1 MNHLRFASLAAMVVV
16 ALLAMT
22 SVTMNSTAG
31 AAEAASGVAPGTDTA
46 TSPGALTKLSIATA
60 HPAESL
66 TEGLALKG
74 ADARLQLIVTGELS
88 AGKLRDFT
96 REVVYTSEP
105 ASIVNISPLGLVTP
119 AGDGKAVITAKS
131 ADGSASA
138 TIQVIVTD
146 LAATPDIHFT
156 NKVVPIFTKYGCNAG
171 GCHGKSGGQNGFRLS
186 LLGFEPQDDYE
197 YLVKEGRGRR
207 LFPAAPDNSLLLLK
221 GANIVPHGGGERIS
235 KGTFDYQLLRRWIA
249 QGMPRGDAKAPTVA
263 RIEVYPKHRLMTR
276 NDSQQLSVIAV
287 YTDGWAEDVTHT
299 AQFEANNKDMAEPDA
314 NGLVKVYEQTGDVAI
329 MVRYQSQVGVFR
341 ATIPLGA
348 PVGELP
354 VAANFVDEH
363 VFGKL
368 KMLGMPPSKLTDD
381 ATFIRRVTL
390 DIAGRLP
397 SAQRAAA
404 FLADANPDKR
414 SRYIDELLAS
424 TDYADFFA
432 NKWSSILRNK
442 RRKETYIRGTFSFHD
457 WIRQSMIENKP
468 FDQFVREVLAASGDV
483 TQNPPVV
490 WHREVTKPEEQLED
504 AAQLFLGVRLQC
516 AKCHHHPFEKWS
528 QRDYYSF
535 SAFFTRINRK
545 PGDAQDEFRIVHN
558 RGEATAR
565 HPKTGETLKPAGL
578 GSQPP
583 VLGVDDDPR
592 HALVDWMSQ
601 KDNPFFAHSLVNRYW
616 KHFFNRGLVDPEDDI
631 RATNPASNPELLD
644 ALAKSFVDSGFDLK
658 KLVKTI
664 CESKTYQLS
673 SDPNEYNANDK
684 QNFSRYYPRRLN
696 AEVLLDSIDD
706 LCATTTDFAGLPRGT
721 RAVQIPDRGGINSY
735 FLTVFGA
742 PEGSSVCECERTS
755 DANLAQ
761 CLHLLNSQEV
771 QNKLTS
777 GRAKTLASDKARSHQ
792 ERVTELY
799 QTAFARNPDEHEL
812 KVALGAIEKYGEKNV
827 QWAYEDIVWALVN
840 TKEFMF
846 NH

>member
-1 MNHLRFASLAAMVVV
+1 MFKR
-16 ALLAMT
+16 AL
-22 SVTMNSTAG
+22 STLG
-31 AAEAASGVAPGTDTA
+31 L
-46 TSPGALTKLSIATA
+46 ALTLCVSSTLAGESQPARLSIHTA
-60 HPAESL
+60 HPAD
-66 TEGLALKG
+66 ALKQGLILRG
-74 ADARLQLIVTGELS
+74 ADARLQLTVTGDY
-88 AGKLRDFT
+88 ADGKMRDLT
-96 REVVYTSEP
+96 REVTFTTAPTNILS
-105 ASIVNISPLGLVTP
+105 ISPLGLATP
-119 AGDGKAVITAKS
+119 IADGKTTITVKS
-131 ADGSASA
+131 KDGSVA
-138 TIQVIVTD
+138 TSIELTVTD
-146 LAATPDIHFT
+146 FAATPDIHFT
-156 NKVVPIFTKYGCNAG
+156 NKIVPIFTKYGCNAG

-235 KGTFDYQLLRRWIA
+235 KDTFDYRLIHRWIA
-249 QGMPRGDAKAPTVA
+249 QGMPRGDVNAPVVA
-263 RIEVYPKHRLMTR
+263 RIEVFPQHRLMTR
-276 NDSQQLSVIAV
+276 NGSQQLSVIAV
-287 YTDGWAEDVTHT
+287 YTDGSTEDVTHT

-314 NGLVKVYEQTGDVAI
+314 SGLVKVFEQTGDVAI
-329 MVRYQSQVGVFR
+329 MVRYASQVGVFR

-348 PVGELP
+348 PVGEMP
-354 VAANFVDEH
+354 APGNFIDEL
-363 VFGKL
+363 VFSKL
-368 KMLGMPPSKLTDD
+368 KMLGMPPSALSDD

-397 SAQRAAA
+397 DPARAAK
-404 FLADANPDKR
+404 FIADTDAHKRDK
-414 SRYIDELLAS
+414 YIDELLDS

-442 RRKETYIRGTFSFHD
+442 RRKATYMRGTFTFHD
-457 WIRQSMIENKP
+457 WIRQSLIENKP
-468 FDQFVREVLAASGDV
+468 FDQFVREVLAASGEV
-483 TQNPPVV
+483 TRNPPVV
-490 WHREVTKPEEQLED
+490 WHREVTKAED
-504 AAQLFLGVRLQC
+504 QIEDTAQLFLGVRLQC

-528 QRDYYSF
+528 QKDYYSF
-535 SAFFTRINRK
+535 TAFFTRISRK
-545 PGDAQDEFRIVHN
+545 PGDAQDEFRITHN
-558 RGEATAR
+558 RGQATTR
-565 HPKTGETLKPAGL
+565 HPKTGETLSPAGL
-578 GSQPP
+578 GSAP
-583 VLGVDDDPR
+583 VDLGADDDPR
-592 HALVDWMSQ
+592 HALVDWMSR

-644 ALAKSFVDSGFDLK
+644 ALAASFVESNFDLK

-664 CESKTYQLS
+664 AQSKTYQLS
-673 SDPNEYNANDK
+673 SDPNRYNADDR

-696 AEVLLDSIDD
+696 AEVLLDAIDN

-721 RAVQIPDRGGINSY
+721 RAVQIPDRGGVSSY

-771 QNKLTS
+771 QNKLTH
-777 GRAKTLASDKARSHQ
+777 GRAKALAADKGRPH
-792 ERVTELY
+792 EDRVKELY
-799 QTAFARNPDEHEL
+799 NVAFARNPDDHEL
-812 KVALGAIEKYGEKNV
+812 KVALAAIEKYGEKNV
-827 QWAYEDIVWALVN
+827 QWAYEDIVWALIN